1 MGLFR
6 IEKECIDRGYRIMN
20 IKTLSRSA
28 IYHFFMILLSFI
40 MVYPLLWMAFSSFKE
55 SSLVFEN
62 IVSLFPEKWTN
73 AGFVNGWKGFGGISF
88 SVFFSNSF
96 FYAIVST
103 MGAVISS
110 SLVAYGFARIDFK
123 WKKFWFACMMISI
136 MLPYQVL
143 MIPQYV
149 IFQKLRWINTYSPL
163 IIPQFFGMPF
173 FIFMLI
179 QFIKGIPLE
188 MDEAAIIDGCNKYVI
203 FPRIILPLLTPAL
216 VTVVI
221 FSFYWRWNDFLG
233 PLIYLN
239 RPSLYPVSVALK
251 LFSDPN
257 AMTDWSSMFAM
268 ATLSLIPVFLI
279 FFIFQRNIVE
289 GISTSGLKG

>member
-1 MGLFR
+1 
-6 IEKECIDRGYRIMN
+6 MN
-20 IKTLSRSA
+20 IKSLSRSA
-28 IYHFFMILLSFI
+28 TYHFFMILLSLI

-62 IVSLFPEKWTN
+62 IVKLIPDKWSLS
-73 AGFVNGWKGFGGISF
+73 GFVNGWKGFGGISF
-88 SVFFSNSF
+88 STFFANSF
-96 FYAIVST
+96 FYAIVAT
-103 MGAVISS
+103 VGAAISS
-110 SLVAYGFARIDFK
+110 ALVAYGFARIDFK
-123 WKKFWFACMMISI
+123 WKKFWFACMMLSI

-149 IFQKLRWINTYSPL
+149 IFQKLHWINTYNPL
-163 IIPQFFGMPF
+163 IIPQFCGMPF

-179 QFIKGIPLE
+179 QFIRGIPLE

-203 FPRIILPLLTPAL
+203 FPRIILPMLVPAL

-239 RPSLYPVSVALK
+239 RPRMYPVSVALK

-268 ATLSLIPVFLI
+268 ASLSLVPVFLL
-279 FFIFQRNIVE
+279 FFIFQRNIVD